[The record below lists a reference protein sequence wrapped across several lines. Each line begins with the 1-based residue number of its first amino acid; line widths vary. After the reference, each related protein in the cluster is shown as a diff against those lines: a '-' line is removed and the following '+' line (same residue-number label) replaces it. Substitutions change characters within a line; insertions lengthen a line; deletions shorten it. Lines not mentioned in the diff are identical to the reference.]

1 MGESRSVPEFAAKIT
16 AGGLSIAA
24 ANAQATAAAA
34 QAAKTAALQV
44 AVPDTG
50 GDLRLSRWGKNGV
63 KVGVGYEVAATN
75 PQYAVATV
83 TPRPAGV
90 WRVMNDGAKPH
101 PIVPGASRRARRAAA
116 SISDGFGPQLPGE
129 TVAGSRRG
137 KGARKVLSLGPD
149 RVFAYVNHPG
159 AKGKN
164 TWGRGVEV
172 ARPVAARAYQLRHR
186 QALIAAFK

>member
-1 MGESRSVPEFAAKIT
+1 MGQSRSVPEFAAKIT
-16 AGGLSIAA
+16 AGGLTIAA

-34 QAAKTAALQV
+34 QAAKTASLQV

-50 GDLRLSRWGKNGV
+50 GDLRLSRWGRNGV
-63 KVGVGYEVAATN
+63 KVDVGYEVAATD

-90 WRVMNDGAKPH
+90 WRVLNDGAKPH
-101 PIVPGASRRARRAAA
+101 PIVPGASRRARRAGA
-116 SISDGFGPQLPGE
+116 SIADGFGPQLPTE
-129 TVAGSRRG
+129 VLAGSRRG
-137 KGARKVLSLGPD
+137 RGARKVLSLGPD

-172 ARPVAARAYQLRHR
+172 ARPLAARAYQLRHR
-186 QALIAAFK
+186 QALVAAFK